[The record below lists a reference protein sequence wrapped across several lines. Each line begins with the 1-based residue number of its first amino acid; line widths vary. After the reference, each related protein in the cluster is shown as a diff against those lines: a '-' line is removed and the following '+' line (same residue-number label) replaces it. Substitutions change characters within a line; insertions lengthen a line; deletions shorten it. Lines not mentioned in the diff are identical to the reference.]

1 MSNKCS
7 PKKDCNVCKECC
19 QDYIENGEECDKCFE
34 ENCQNNCDTSVKDVD
49 VDVDVDLEVDDD
61 VNLIELGPTLI
72 GSNCNVCPDCCQDY
86 IKNGNSCN
94 SCVKDKCDPNNKQ
107 FNKGEG
113 LPFFMDDN
121 EDPSYL
127 WYYLFISY
135 TIFTFIVF
143 LYYHKLFLSL
153 SNFTRVSYFIIL
165 IWLILLLIVSISS
178 LKPLCDSLNIG
189 NPPLQ
194 DSFRETYCKFMYN
207 KKYLIV
213 VLTAII
219 SLILLFLVI
228 FDIISIYDRST
239 FLFIVIV
246 INLVMTM
253 GVNLSVAN
261 NFTFQFM

>member
-7 PKKDCNVCKECC
+7 PKNDCNVCKECC

-49 VDVDVDLEVDDD
+49 VEVDEDGNPID
-61 VNLIELGPTLI
+61 IGPAFIE
-72 GSNCNVCPDCCQDY
+72 SNCNVCPDCCQDY

-113 LPFFMDDN
+113 LPLFIDDN

-178 LKPLCDSLNIG
+178 LKPLCDSLNYNW
-189 NPPLQ
+189 NPIQ
-194 DSFRETYCKFMYN
+194 GSFREKYCKYKFSTQS
-207 KKYLIV
+207 YLVI
-213 VLTAII
+213 LTAII

-253 GVNLSVAN
+253 GINLSVAN
-261 NFTFQFM
+261 HFTFQFM